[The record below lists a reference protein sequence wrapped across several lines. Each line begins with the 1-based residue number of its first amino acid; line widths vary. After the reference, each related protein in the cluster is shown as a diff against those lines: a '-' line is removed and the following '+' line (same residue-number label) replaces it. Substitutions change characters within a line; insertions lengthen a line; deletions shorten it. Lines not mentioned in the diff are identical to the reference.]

1 MSDYEKERIE
11 YEIALNA
18 ANDRWF
24 YAREKSVER
33 SPNSEFIYAGG
44 FRMAWEQMQAE
55 NYALTS
61 ELARAKQAL
70 LREWRE
76 KGSFSNGLTVAAE
89 IAQEKYKRE
98 IAKEGVK

>member
-44 FRMAWEQMQAE
+44 FRMA
-55 NYALTS
+55 
-61 ELARAKQAL
+61 
-70 LREWRE
+70 
-76 KGSFSNGLTVAAE
+76 
-89 IAQEKYKRE
+89 
-98 IAKEGVK
+98 